1 LERIRQALELLAYR
15 HKNEVDNS
23 EKRHGSHSQAVKASL
38 DEILDELKSLQY
50 KTYAISGTSSPVS
63 TSFNSNIHDKLVKQN
78 QELSDTIKKLTQ
90 EKTMLKS
97 SLAKLEDELIH
108 FRKTVS
114 KTANTDHS
122 NSSLT
127 DHDKEKFKKLYYK
140 FLRAESFRKSLVYQK
155 RFLLIMLSGYEDTER
170 EILATL
176 RLDPRL
182 SSLLKTNIPPAIMTL
197 SNNADYTMNL
207 SKNSSF
213 YSNKYIT
220 NKAKSHFKTG
230 AICIIAIHRIK

>member
-1 LERIRQALELLAYR
+1 MERIRQALELLAYK

-23 EKRHGSHSQAVKASL
+23 DKRHGSHSQAVKASL
-38 DEILDELKSLQY
+38 DEILEELKSLQY
-50 KTYAISGTSSPVS
+50 KTYAISGASSPVS

-78 QELSDTIKKLTQ
+78 QELSETIKKITQ
-90 EKTMLKS
+90 EKAMLKN
-97 SLAKLEDELIH
+97 SLTKLEDELLNLK
-108 FRKTVS
+108 KTVS
-114 KTANTDHS
+114 KTDHS

-127 DHDKEKFKKLYYK
+127 DYDKEKFKKLYYK
-140 FLRAESFRKSLVYQK
+140 YLRAESFRKSLVYQK

-182 SSLLKTNIPPAIMTL
+182 SNVLKANVPPSIMAR
-197 SNNADYTMNL
+197 SYNNNADYSMNL
-207 SKNSSF
+207 SRNSSF

-220 NKAKSHFKTG
+220 NKAKSHFRTG